1 MNSYTDAELLCQT
14 VDLTDQEW
22 HELISRGSVKRQ
34 PAGEIVEL
42 KPLTGESLDQTLSR
56 YAIRWHFETLDDL
69 KDFIAGCGY
78 LFSYQPAEQPERL
91 FVAFDWDWLAAH
103 PKTR

>member
-14 VDLTDQEW
+14 VDLTDPEW

-42 KPLTGESLDQTLSR
+42 KPLTGESPDQTLRR
-56 YAIRWHFETLDDL
+56 YAIRWHFETLEDL

-78 LFSYQPAEQPERL
+78 RFSFQTAGQSIRL
-91 FVAFDWDWLAAH
+91 FVAFDWD
-103 PKTR
+103 

>member
-1 MNSYTDAELLCQT
+1 MDTYTDAELLCQT
-14 VDLTDQEW
+14 VDLTNQEW

-42 KPLTGESLDQTLSR
+42 KPLTGESTDQTLSR

-78 LFSYQPAEQPERL
+78 LFSYQPDEQPERL
-91 FVAFDWDWLAAH
+91 FVAFDWDWLASH
-103 PKTR
+103 TKTR

>member
-1 MNSYTDAELLCQT
+1 MDAYTDAELLCQT

-22 HELISRGSVKRQ
+22 NELISRGSVKRQ
-34 PAGEIVEL
+34 SAGEIVEL
-42 KPLTGESLDQTLSR
+42 KPLTGESIDQMLSR

-78 LFSYQPAEQPERL
+78 LFSYHPARQPERL
-91 FVAFDWDWLAAH
+91 FVAFDWD
-103 PKTR
+103 

>member
-91 FVAFDWDWLAAH
+91 FVAFDWD
-103 PKTR
+103 

>member
-1 MNSYTDAELLCQT
+1 MDTYTDAELLCQT

-22 HELISRGSVKRQ
+22 HELIDHGSVKRQ

-42 KPLTGESLDQTLSR
+42 KPLTGESPDQTLSR
-56 YAIRWHFETLDDL
+56 YAIRWHFEILDDL

-78 LFSYQPAEQPERL
+78 LFSYQPTGQPERL
-91 FVAFDWDWLAAH
+91 FVAFDWD
-103 PKTR
+103 